1 MTLAPDSVEPAQRER
16 IYHITS
22 TEDAEMLASEPVG
35 E

>member
-1 MTLAPDSVEPAQRER
+1 MTLAPDTAEPAQRER

-22 TEDAEMLASEPVG
+22 AELAEMLASEPAG